1 MYNENKE
8 TGDLITDEKEQ
19 VQRMLYKETI
29 YYDYF
34 KLSLRHAHE
43 NGIDFLVND
52 YDEHVKA
59 GGSLFYDVVK
69 LRAEQKKV
77 QE

>member
-1 MYNENKE
+1 MYKLNEE
-8 TGDLITDEKEQ
+8 TGELGADEKEQ
-19 VQRMLYKETI
+19 VLRALYKDTI

-43 NGIDFLVND
+43 NGMDFSVNE
-52 YDEHVKA
+52 YDDHIKA
-59 GGSLFYDVVK
+59 GGNLFYDVVK
-69 LRAEQKKV
+69 LRGEQKKV